1 MDTTSVDQ
9 AVKAHKWQ
17 IFSIKDW
24 IKGLEIKRAMRTM
37 LLAVYC
43 TVDGNTLAS
52 DTYPVTID
60 KITAESGYSRSQT
73 FEVLNDLEKAGL
85 VERIRHRRQ
94 LPTGEWINDP
104 TTYRI
109 IVDTSEREA
118 IAALKATEPPRE
130 RHPKRE
136 RTPQQKA
143 QLTEPTTVQ
152 EAPEAPLPPLA
163 PIPVPERV
171 KVNVAPALV
180 DELRRPPQ
188 LPSDDVEVTEFGNE
202 IIAHMEEAIAEV
214 ADVAKPRTIAAARI
228 GVQALKYSLAVHA
241 LNIRDEYLIEECEI
255 FESIYEWARKC
266 VAKNVSYYPS
276 RLAGILRTFF
286 DGKGNGI
293 RNMRQTLARS

>member
-1 MDTTSVDQ
+1 MDKKSLATDYRPVVVDKL
-9 AVKAHKWQ
+9 ANKA
-17 IFSIKDW
+17 
-24 IKGLEIKRAMRTM
+24 
-37 LLAVYC
+37 
-43 TVDGNTLAS
+43 
-52 DTYPVTID
+52 
-60 KITAESGYSRSQT
+60 GYSRTQT
-73 FEVLNDLEKAGL
+73 FAILNDLEKAGL

-94 LPTGEWINDP
+94 LPTGEWTNDP

-109 IVDTSEREA
+109 IVDASEREA
-118 IAALKATEPPRE
+118 IATIKATEPPRE

-136 RTPQQKA
+136 RTLQQKA
-143 QLTEPTTVQ
+143 ERVEPTVVQ

-202 IIAHMEEAIAEV
+202 IVAHMEEAIAEV

-228 GVQALKYSLAVHA
+228 GVQALKYSLAVYA
-241 LNIRDEYLIEECEI
+241 FDIRDEYLIEECEI